1 MKRSIA
7 IILFGV
13 AIWAM
18 VSKSSKEK
26 RRHFSGIVRRE
37 VIQKQKGKCASCKR
51 KLLPFGMELDHKTVT
66 VLTTSLP
73 TARYCALRAIRENIY
88 KLNHIF
94 RENIAHYWSRIAWIS
109 DLDHLQQTWK

>member
-1 MKRSIA
+1 M
-7 IILFGV
+7 
-13 AIWAM
+13 
-18 VSKSSKEK
+18 
-26 RRHFSGIVRRE
+26 
-37 VIQKQKGKCASCKR
+37 R
-51 KLLPFGMELDHKTVT
+51 KLQAETLAFWNGAGSQTVT

-94 RENIAHYWSRIAWIS
+94 RENIAHYWGRIAWIS